1 MELSN
6 DTEFGLTAAVYSK
19 DIAKARRVAAKI
31 RAGQV
36 ILFLF
41 FCFLSFILKSPKRA
55 AMLPRSGQARF
66 FFYFFSCFLCFILKA
81 RRVAAKIRAGQVLSS
96 VFWFFLCCLF
106 YFFSVFFC
114 FLCFILKSR
123 GTVTCVL

>member
-41 FCFLSFILKSPKRA
+41 SCFLSFILRSPKRA
-55 AMLPRSGQARF
+55 ALPPRSGQARSFFLF
-66 FFYFFSCFLCFILKA
+66 FFLFSVFHPQIAKA

-106 YFFSVFFC
+106 YFFFC
-114 FLCFILKSR
+114 FFF
-123 GTVTCVL
+123 VFCVSSSNRVVP